1 MHLPDGIIPLE
12 QEIIYYIISLIIL
25 TLYFYK
31 FSKND
36 NKEKQIV
43 LIAIFAVFTFVLS
56 SLSVPSPLGVPIHF
70 FLIPLV
76 VILLGYVTGT
86 IVAFISLLGQ
96 VLFLNMGGITSFG
109 ANFIVMGFIIALV
122 THVFYSIFE
131 DINEKLAILV
141 STVMGIICATL
152 GQILILLWTGTIG
165 LELLLSTLIPYY
177 FIISIIEAIANIII
191 ISSVKEVKPE
201 IMDIEKI

>member
-25 TLYFYK
+25 TLYFHK

>member
-109 ANFIVMGFIIALV
+109 ANFIVMGFIIASQRSLRRPR
-122 THVFYSIFE
+122 
-131 DINEKLAILV
+131 
-141 STVMGIICATL
+141 TVNHMI
-152 GQILILLWTGTIG
+152 
-165 LELLLSTLIPYY
+165 
-177 FIISIIEAIANIII
+177 
-191 ISSVKEVKPE
+191 V
-201 IMDIEKI
+201 